1 MEFNPNDLSYMDSY
15 KLLIGSI
22 QPRPIAWVSSLSADG
37 LLNLAPFSFFA
48 PVCANPP
55 TLVFSP
61 NIRRQTGIAKDTLAN
76 IRETGEFVVNIV
88 TEDMAEKMNLTS
100 ADLPSRIDE
109 FEEAGLT
116 PVTSTV
122 VETPRVAES
131 PISMECRLFE
141 IVDIGKQIGQA
152 SLVIGS
158 VVYFHIDDSVYMP
171 DYKIDTMKLK
181 PLARLAGSTYAK
193 ITETFD
199 LERPGDAKT
208 FVAG

>member
-1 MEFNPNDLSYMDSY
+1 
-15 KLLIGSI
+15 
-22 QPRPIAWVSSLSADG
+22 
-37 LLNLAPFSFFA
+37 
-48 PVCANPP
+48 
-55 TLVFSP
+55 
-61 NIRRQTGIAKDTLAN
+61 
-76 IRETGEFVVNIV
+76 
-88 TEDMAEKMNLTS
+88 
-100 ADLPSRIDE
+100 
-109 FEEAGLT
+109 
-116 PVTSTV
+116 
-122 VETPRVAES
+122 
-131 PISMECRLFE
+131 MECRLFE